1 MAGAQASL
9 HVGWQEASSE
19 EVTFELR
26 PVRMLPGSN
35 RPGFPSP
42 WNSQLRPSCPRVE
55 SAAEERQSVAD
66 LGRRAAGEMGV
77 QLFLS
82 AVFLGADPFPGPSL
96 WDWGGTQAGKSVL
109 RVRLQMEMI

>member
-19 EVTFELR
+19 EVTFEL
-26 PVRMLPGSN
+26 

-82 AVFLGADPFPGPSL
+82 AVFLVADPFPGPSL